1 MTTQTKTL
9 KEKKNQAVSQANKK
23 TLLGTCI
30 TLFNTFPRR
39 SLHDYDAD
47 EDRIVSHDAP
57 RFML

>member
-9 KEKKNQAVSQANKK
+9 KEKKNKQFHKQIKK

-47 EDRIVSHDAP
+47 DDRIVSHDAP

>member
-9 KEKKNQAVSQANKK
+9 KEKKNKQFHKQINKPAR
-23 TLLGTCI
+23 CVHNA
-30 TLFNTFPRR
+30 FSTFPWR

-57 RFML
+57 RLML